1 MRYVQ
6 QINTATGVG
15 HARGGDR
22 GEQGE
27 LIDRLITLL
36 DNDALGEHMWY
47 NVGRYARTQKTRQ
60 PVSPSA
66 AAPDA
71 EVCVPASAVVVA
83 GHMSAT
89 LRSGVMR

>member
-1 MRYVQ
+1 
-6 QINTATGVG
+6 
-15 HARGGDR
+15 
-22 GEQGE
+22 
-27 LIDRLITLL
+27 
-36 DNDALGEHMWY
+36 MWY
-47 NVGRYARTQKTRQ
+47 NVDRYARTQKTRQ

-89 LRSGVMR
+89 LRNGVMR